1 MRKKKKV
8 SFALTKSQD
17 AVEEDATEG
26 CYWRRYMVSNDTP
39 EERYV

>member
-17 AVEEDATEG
+17 AVEEDATGEG
-26 CYWRRYMVSNDTP
+26 IWPVMIILRRDMC
-39 EERYV
+39 E